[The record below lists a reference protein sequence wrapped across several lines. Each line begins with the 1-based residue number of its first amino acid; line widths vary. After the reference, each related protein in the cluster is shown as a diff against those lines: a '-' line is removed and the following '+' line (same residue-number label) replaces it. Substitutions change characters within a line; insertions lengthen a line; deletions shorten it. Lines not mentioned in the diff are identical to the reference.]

1 MRNIVVVPEGMSTA
15 KVLQMMQHKRIQIAV
30 VADEY
35 GGTAGLVTMEDL
47 LEEIVGDIQ
56 DEFDEERPTA
66 ESRGQQ
72 VYSVDA
78 KMLLEELDDIL
89 EVSIEDEDVDS
100 VGGWLYDQL
109 GGEPRVGQMAAA
121 AGNLF
126 FVEEVDG
133 ARIIRVLIRLA
144 HELTEEH
151 DEIE

>member
-1 MRNIVVVPEGMSTA
+1 
-15 KVLQMMQHKRIQIAV
+15 
-30 VADEY
+30 
-35 GGTAGLVTMEDL
+35 
-47 LEEIVGDIQ
+47 
-56 DEFDEERPTA
+56 
-66 ESRGQQ
+66 
-72 VYSVDA
+72 
-78 KMLLEELDDIL
+78 MLLEEMEDIL
-89 EVSIEDEDVDS
+89 EIQIEDEDVDS